1 MNNEEKMAEI
11 WIMYSG
17 TAHNE
22 ITFILFYFIHVCSKV
37 VTESS
42 VGIALENI
50 DHSILNNTAKFRGKS
65 KTSSPMTA

>member
-1 MNNEEKMAEI
+1 MSVQKSFNDAENCMNNEEKMAEI

-42 VGIALENI
+42 V
-50 DHSILNNTAKFRGKS
+50 
-65 KTSSPMTA
+65 